1 MFSYARLRNTWV
13 SKPFS
18 HLRTKI
24 LLHSKLSFKIIFYSI
39 LGRLCQCFFS
49 FSEFQAMQQSGDT
62 AFTFQ
67 TATAASEDEVSH
79 IMVSTTT
86 PITTTTTEV
95 AEATLTA
102 DATIVEIPVVDKRT
116 SILPWRSVK
125 MFTTLKIGVI
135 LIQIGQL

>member
-1 MFSYARLRNTWV
+1 
-13 SKPFS
+13 
-18 HLRTKI
+18 
-24 LLHSKLSFKIIFYSI
+24 
-39 LGRLCQCFFS
+39 
-49 FSEFQAMQQSGDT
+49 MQQSGDT

-102 DATIVEIPVVDKRT
+102 DATIVEIPVVDNRT
-116 SILPWRSVK
+116 SILPGRSV
-125 MFTTLKIGVI
+125 
-135 LIQIGQL
+135 